1 MRPHMSRIEP
11 NRVEKKWVLLAFG
24 ECAACTERD
33 ENKLDVGHLYEDATS
48 RRATRATL
56 LVLCSG
62 CNQAED
68 RSRWD
73 SKPDR
78 RRSKPDEVRNLAKRR
93 YEQVLT
99 HRHTLRTDLPP
110 IYLKKT
116 GFFQTQSSAF
126 SKRSH
131 RYGPSDGETSSQP
144 PCRKSGDSCR
154 DRDIGMVQRW
164 QVLDRFSLVLY
175 DYRKW
180 EQAAAVNRVGRRLL
194 REIKGVSGNPQ
205 RFELDLEMSFRREAL
220 IKGSTGTLER
230 RETVPRLIERLVHG
244 ANDFRVDRNFDASAN
259 HLNVAATLAIEAA
272 DLETAH
278 TLSKAALD
286 SWKKVNHKLVIQEL
300 LSKEARYFASKRNR
314 DKALENIVR
323 ALSFYSQCP
332 VILEPIRAAG
342 GQRKHDIYTDIRDL
356 GFQLDEL
363 RDAGGTIMP
372 SIKERALALS
382 DTDVRRIVDEVRPV
396 RV

>member
-1 MRPHMSRIEP
+1 MQEIGR
-11 NRVEKKWVLLAFG
+11 L
-24 ECAACTERD
+24 
-33 ENKLDVGHLYEDATS
+33 
-48 RRATRATL
+48 
-56 LVLCSG
+56 
-62 CNQAED
+62 
-68 RSRWD
+68 
-73 SKPDR
+73 
-78 RRSKPDEVRNLAKRR
+78 
-93 YEQVLT
+93 
-99 HRHTLRTDLPP
+99 
-110 IYLKKT
+110 
-116 GFFQTQSSAF
+116 
-126 SKRSH
+126 
-131 RYGPSDGETSSQP
+131 
-144 PCRKSGDSCR
+144 CR

-278 TLSKAALD
+278 TLSQAALD

>member
-126 SKRSH
+126 SKRSN

-144 PCRKSGDSCR
+144 PCRKSGDSAATATSAWCNA
-154 DRDIGMVQRW
+154 G
-164 QVLDRFSLVLY
+164 RFSI
-175 DYRKW
+175 DFPWFSMTIGSGSK
-180 EQAAAVNRVGRRLL
+180 RRQLIASGDDFFVRL
-194 REIKGVSGNPQ
+194 RASQVTRSGLNSIL
-205 RFELDLEMSFRREAL
+205 RCL
-220 IKGSTGTLER
+220 
-230 RETVPRLIERLVHG
+230 
-244 ANDFRVDRNFDASAN
+244 FDAR
-259 HLNVAATLAIEAA
+259 L
-272 DLETAH
+272 
-278 TLSKAALD
+278 
-286 SWKKVNHKLVIQEL
+286 
-300 LSKEARYFASKRNR
+300 
-314 DKALENIVR
+314 
-323 ALSFYSQCP
+323 
-332 VILEPIRAAG
+332 
-342 GQRKHDIYTDIRDL
+342 
-356 GFQLDEL
+356 
-363 RDAGGTIMP
+363 
-372 SIKERALALS
+372 
-382 DTDVRRIVDEVRPV
+382 
-396 RV
+396 